1 MEEQELELRID
12 WSHLDLLG
20 HVNNLAIV
28 GYFQAARVMLS
39 EKVGLPVFPGM
50 RVGPIEAATEIQFTK
65 QLHYPGHVRVCT
77 SVAEIK
83 QTSFIL
89 SHRIYD
95 DAGDLAARGREVIV
109 CFDFV
114 RQVKIPLPEPVRA
127 ALSGYLPSSENS
139 SGPR

>member
-28 GYFQAARVMLS
+28 EYFQAARVMLS

-65 QLHYPGHVRVCT
+65 QLHYPGKVRVRT

-83 QTSFIL
+83 NTSFIL

-95 DAGDLAARGREVIV
+95 DVGDVAARGREVIV
-109 CFDFV
+109 CFDFG
-114 RQVKIPLPEPVRA
+114 RQVKMPLPEPVRA
-127 ALSGYLPSSENS
+127 ALSGYLLPSE
-139 SGPR
+139 PR